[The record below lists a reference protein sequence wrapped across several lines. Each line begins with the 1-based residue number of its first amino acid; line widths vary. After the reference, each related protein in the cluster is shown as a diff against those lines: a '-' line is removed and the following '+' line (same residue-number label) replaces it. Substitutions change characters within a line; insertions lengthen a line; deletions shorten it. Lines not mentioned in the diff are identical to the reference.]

1 VRIRFTL
8 DITRSPEPDQPVF
21 EHRDVD
27 TLVETTRGGDPAA
40 HRMGFVPSPEYPTE
54 DRVSG

>member
-1 VRIRFTL
+1 
-8 DITRSPEPDQPVF
+8 VF